1 MDKIVNKVV
10 MLIQG
15 QVYTIDDTT
24 RIYTCTTDS
33 TSTQQEIHNN
43 RATRRY
49 TTGETTEKLLSE
61 KFRSEVRAYRKKVL
75 ISFSH
80 FWPEHHIITSKI

>member
-15 QVYTIDDTT
+15 QFYTIDDTT
-24 RIYTCTTDS
+24 RIYTCRTDS

-43 RATRRY
+43 RATRRF
-49 TTGETTEKLLSE
+49 TTGNSAVKCELTEKKAS
-61 KFRSEVRAYRKKVL
+61 S
-75 ISFSH
+75 SD
-80 FWPEHHIITSKI
+80 

>member
-24 RIYTCTTDS
+24 RIY
-33 TSTQQEIHNN
+33 IYMYN
-43 RATRRY
+43 RQCRY
-49 TTGETTEKLLSE
+49 TTGNSQQQ
-61 KFRSEVRAYRKKVL
+61 SN
-75 ISFSH
+75 
-80 FWPEHHIITSKI
+80 KIHNRRDNREAAEREIPQ